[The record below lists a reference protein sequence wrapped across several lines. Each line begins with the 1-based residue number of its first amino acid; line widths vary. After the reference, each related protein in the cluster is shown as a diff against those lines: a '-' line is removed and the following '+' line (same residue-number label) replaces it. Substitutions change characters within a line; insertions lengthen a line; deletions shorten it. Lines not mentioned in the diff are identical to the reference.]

1 MALIEHRPTGLLKH
15 LLRTPIWFYRAGLGR
30 LLGHRFVYIAHRGRR
45 TGARREVVLE
55 VVGYTARIPE
65 VVVIAAWGKNPDWYR
80 NLQAAP
86 ALELRIA
93 AQRWDRPE
101 HRFLDDADTLRVL
114 HSYQQAHP
122 GAWKR
127 IAPLI
132 GLPAEP
138 DEASLRAVHG
148 VAFTPHPMTDER

>member
-15 LLRTPIWFYRAGLGR
+15 LLRAPIWFYRAGLGR

-55 VVGYTARIPE
+55 VVGYTPRIPE
-65 VVVIAAWGKNPDWYR
+65 VVVVAAWGKHPDWYG
-80 NLQAAP
+80 NLNAAP

-93 AQRWDRPE
+93 AQRWDRPD
-101 HRFLDDADTLRVL
+101 HRFLDDADTLQVL
-114 HSYQQAHP
+114 RGYQQAHRR
-122 GAWKR
+122 AWKR

-132 GLPAEP
+132 GLPAEL
-138 DEASLRAVHG
+138 DESAVQAVHG
-148 VAFTPHPMTDER
+148 VAFTPHPGAADT